1 MLQPDGFAATGRAGS
16 GEPTSTMNCFII
28 AIDAIDIDEIHHLST
43 SFFLLISLL
52 NGYFVSVYNRQ

>member
-1 MLQPDGFAATGRAGS
+1 MLQPDGFADTGRAGS
-16 GEPTSTMNCFII
+16 GEPTSTMNCFITTI
-28 AIDAIDIDEIHHLST
+28 NKDEKHHLST